1 MATSGSTNWT
11 LTRNDI
17 IKGAL
22 RNLTV
27 IAQGET
33 PSASDIADGAE
44 ALNALI
50 KQWQTE
56 GCKLW
61 LYDEEELS
69 LTANSQSYTIGSGGN
84 LDTTKPIEIMSARYH
99 YNTSGIDIPM
109 TALSRDEY
117 FDLPLKSSPGVPL
130 NYYPD
135 YQTGDYVYF
144 YIWPIITSA
153 TSDTIKMTLKT
164 EVEDFDSASNDAD
177 FPKEWLRALKFNLAV
192 DLAPEYGREAGQTLV
207 ALAVSSKQM
216 VKDWDREKNVSV
228 YFGLNRRHA

>member
-11 LTRNDI
+11 LTRDDI

-22 RNLTV
+22 RNLTA

-33 PSASDIADGAE
+33 PSAADIAYGAE

-61 LYDEEELS
+61 LYDEAELS

-84 LDTTKPIEIMSARYH
+84 LNVTKPIEVMSARYH
-99 YNTSGIDIPM
+99 YYTSGIDIPM
-109 TALSRDEY
+109 TPLSRNEY
-117 FDLPLKSSPGVPL
+117 FDLPLKSSTGVPL

-135 YQTGDYVYF
+135 YQTGSYVYF
-144 YIWPIITSA
+144 YIWPVISSS

-164 EVEDFDSASNDAD
+164 EVEDFDSTSNNAD
-177 FPKEWLRALKFNLAV
+177 FPTEWLRALKFNLAV
-192 DLAPEYGREAGQTLV
+192 DLAPEYGKEVGPTLGT
-207 ALAVSSKQM
+207 LAATSKQM

-228 YFGLNRRHA
+228 YFGLNRR